1 MCKGKGARF
10 GHFNTFQI
18 QLDKTIHTMRNATA
32 IALLISL
39 AAFASTPVGVCAFGK
54 LIESISDTA
63 REIVGPLV
71 HTATHIAK
79 AEHTHWLQD
88 R

>member
-1 MCKGKGARF
+1 
-10 GHFNTFQI
+10 
-18 QLDKTIHTMRNATA
+18 MRNAVSMT
-32 IALLISL
+32 LLLSL
-39 AAFASTPVGVCAFGK
+39 AALATAPMGACAFGK

-71 HTATHIAK
+71 HTATDIAK
-79 AEHTHWLQD
+79 AEHKHWIQD